1 LVLVIQQ
8 GREGVK
14 YMRKTF
20 KKTSQKFHR
29 KIKSTKGKNKENFI
43 RQPLVWQYKDID
55 LETNE

>member
-1 LVLVIQQ
+1 
-8 GREGVK
+8 
-14 YMRKTF
+14 MRKTF